1 MKSTD
6 ATKRRRRLLEISEKN
21 NLTNAGVAQLAGEG
35 TSIKTVE
42 SWLAKPGAAGSRP
55 IPAYRMELIEL
66 RVAIKK
72 SGAAA

>member
-6 ATKRRRRLLEISEKN
+6 ATKRRRRLLEIREQN
-21 NLTNAGVAQLAGEG
+21 GLTNAGVARLAGEG